1 MTFGGIF
8 SPIGSKDK
16 NQPQEFQMA
25 KKDYSTYIGKTVYF
39 DDPWEWDDPDSPA
52 PLDENGNPYHSVF
65 GDWEITD
72 MDEDRAW
79 LTIEFMDG
87 DYGIEL
93 DTGFVL
99 SLLGEGEDE

>member
-1 MTFGGIF
+1 
-8 SPIGSKDK
+8 
-16 NQPQEFQMA
+16 MA
-25 KKDYSTYIGKTVYF
+25 DRDYSKYIGRTVQGSVE
-39 DDPWEWDDPDSPA
+39 DPWEWDDPDSPA

-79 LTIEFMDG
+79 LTIEFMGG

-93 DTGFVL
+93 DTHSVL
-99 SLLGEGEDE
+99 AMLGELEEGE

>member
-1 MTFGGIF
+1 
-8 SPIGSKDK
+8 
-16 NQPQEFQMA
+16 
-25 KKDYSTYIGKTVYF
+25 
-39 DDPWEWDDPDSPA
+39 
-52 PLDENGNPYHSVF
+52 
-65 GDWEITD
+65 